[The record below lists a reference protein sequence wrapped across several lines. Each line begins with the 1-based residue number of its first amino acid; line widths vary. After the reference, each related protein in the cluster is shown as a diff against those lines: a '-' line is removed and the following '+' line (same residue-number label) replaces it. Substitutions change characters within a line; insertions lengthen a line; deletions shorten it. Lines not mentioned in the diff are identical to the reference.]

1 MYIEVFSFEINL
13 IDRNNAIVNLLNHI
27 QIMHYLFF
35 CITSFIS
42 TPPVLNQHYS
52 NLNLDLV
59 VVHSKDKRAISI

>member
-27 QIMHYLFF
+27 QIMHYLYF

-42 TPPVLNQHYS
+42 TPTNFES
-52 NLNLDLV
+52 AIFEFELDLV